1 MQELKKAVEKRIMVV
16 LIITG
21 VLGSVPNKVK
31 VIERRVKK
39 VKRKAR
45 LELAK
50 QQWKMLLQNVNGHNS
65 YQHLLSL

>member
-21 VLGSVPNKVK
+21 VLGTVRNKVK
-31 VIERRVKK
+31 VIQRRVKK
-39 VKRKAR
+39 VKRMAR

-65 YQHLLSL
+65 CQYLLSL